1 MERRVI
7 IEGVI
12 SQVSISNVGELEEF
26 DYNVDDLNESADI
39 ESFMQEIDAY
49 AQSGELNATTDIKSY
64 RVMNSEDVEYCA
76 KSDEGKEVEIS
87 LDDFKLKNQTLQ
99 PIKEL
104 LENARVGDII
114 YLRKEQGRGSY
125 ELSLELE
132 DSSGEMS
139 LGYFDC
145 SESLDGYDLLRE
157 SYYDVVCDTIL
168 PESITAGDSK
178 AVVENFLFEP
188 QLIYGELYRV
198 ITTENGEKSLDR
210 VALPGYYFQEASRS
224 IEE

>member
-76 KSDEGKEVEIS
+76 QSDEGKEVEIS

-168 PESITAGDSK
+168 PASITAGDSK

-198 ITTENGEKSLDR
+198 VTTENGEKSLDR